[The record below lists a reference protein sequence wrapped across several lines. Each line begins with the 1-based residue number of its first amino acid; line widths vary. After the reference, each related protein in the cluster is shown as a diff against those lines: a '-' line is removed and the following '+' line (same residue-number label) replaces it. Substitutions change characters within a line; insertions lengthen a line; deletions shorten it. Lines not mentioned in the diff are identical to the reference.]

1 MENTRSEI
9 ASLKQLISKI
19 ELTGETRLPAEPQLA
34 QELNITRGRL
44 RTLLKKVEQEGLIW
58 RHVGK
63 GTFITPTNSP
73 NNLPVIED
81 ISIAEVMDARLAFE
95 PGMTI
100 QAALFA
106 KSSDLKTMQSAI
118 QSMEKSSSYSEW
130 KRFDFE
136 FHRAI
141 ALASHNALILA
152 LYDMLSKQI
161 ANTIGVRLN
170 NIYQHDT
177 PSLRVND
184 QHQRIYEA
192 IATHNPEMASKIM
205 REHLMAVRTSLFDM
219 LDA

>member
-1 MENTRSEI
+1 MEDTRSEI
-9 ASLKQLISKI
+9 ANLKQLISKI
-19 ELTGETRLPAEPQLA
+19 ELTGGTRLPAEPQLA

-73 NNLPVIED
+73 DNLPIIED

-95 PGMTI
+95 PGMAI

-118 QSMEKSSSYSEW
+118 QSMETSANYSEW

-170 NIYQHDT
+170 NIYQHDM

-184 QHQRIYEA
+184 QHQRIYDA
-192 IATHNPEMASKIM
+192 IASHDPEMASKIM
-205 REHLMAVRTSLFDM
+205 REHLIAVRTSLFDM
-219 LDA
+219 LDV

>member
-1 MENTRSEI
+1 MEDTRSEI
-9 ASLKQLISKI
+9 ANLKQLISKI

-73 NNLPVIED
+73 DNLPVIED

-95 PGMTI
+95 PGMAI

-118 QSMEKSSSYSEW
+118 QSMEKSASYSEW

-170 NIYQHDT
+170 NIYQHDM

-192 IATHNPEMASKIM
+192 IATHNPEMASRIM
-205 REHLMAVRTSLFDM
+205 REHLIAVRTSLFDM
-219 LDA
+219 LDT